1 MILIYEG
8 ISMKVECYDEKGAEV
23 YDMVARQILQDLQIT
38 RAVKDLRIYVDPRE
52 PVFIIV
58 IIYEKTSPPI
68 FLEDFTEYEYDKEAN
83 EMFIKVKD
91 ETYLPD
97 LLAKLWE
104 LEGRNKVHQT
114 SRYEV
119 IIDDP
124 QVDLRKMVVHNPE
137 EDLRKK
143 IYDALFRIIPEGLRV
158 VEHYSEGNII
168 ALTASDETIK
178 DEWIEKTREMVD
190 EVKKS

>member
-1 MILIYEG
+1 MEV
-8 ISMKVECYDEKGAEV
+8 KCYDEKGAEV
-23 YDMVARQILQDLQIT
+23 YNMVVRQIIQDLQIT
-38 RAVKDLRIYVDPRE
+38 RAIKDLRVYVDPRE

-58 IIYEKTSPPI
+58 ISYEKTAPVVRI
-68 FLEDFTEYEYDKEAN
+68 EDFTEIDKEAD
-83 EMFIKVKD
+83 ELFIRIKD

-97 LLAKLWE
+97 LLTILWE
-104 LEGRNKVHQT
+104 LEGRNNVHQT
-114 SRYEV
+114 SRYE
-119 IIDDP
+119 II
-124 QVDLRKMVVHNPE
+124 VDNPHTDIKNMVVHDPE

-178 DEWIEKTREMVD
+178 DEWLAKTSEII
-190 EVKKS
+190 KKMKKEENKYKIK